1 LEEELRRKVLYVV
14 KRQQE
19 VMTEEA
25 GVQSSLTDEE
35 IKEYVEQAIEQIKN
49 RKQNKGML

>member
-1 LEEELRRKVLYVV
+1 
-14 KRQQE
+14 
-19 VMTEEA
+19 MTEEA

-49 RKQNKGML
+49 TKQNKEML